1 MKSLTALSEAFF
13 DKLILNSANGEAEAE
28 SDKTCFKKSLE
39 QFLASG
45 NKEDAFVVYFC
56 FSEVFRLFGSGYDNT
71 QKLLEMLSDHEYH
84 SGELLSKHRDH
95 YCHSVYVFALGLA
108 LYANDASYRNAFLK
122 FYGYEDDGNSARKFL
137 YLWGAVS
144 LFHDIGYPFQLAH
157 EQIKNYS
164 EELWGK
170 KNPGNLFV
178 SFGNYTGFTAVDKQT
193 SLRLKN
199 TLNTEREFSTLDE
212 IFAYGLNKRM
222 GYDEKAVCE
231 KLKVRVEVQPLF
243 MDHAYFSAV
252 ILAKQLLAQADF
264 DLDLERLDVLTAILL
279 HNSFNKYDAPNAH
292 PVGMNEHPLSYLLI
306 LCDEL
311 QNWDRLAY
319 GKVSKRDPIAWDIA
333 LNVRENEVEA
343 KYYFESCTVTDE
355 NNLKRFNK
363 SFAEIQSGEFIS
375 KIQSY
380 ISDNPALKATAEE
393 APKTKKTNLY
403 ASDNNFINLCDFA
416 KAVHVSYLEFCRD
429 MDAADINDSFEKL
442 PLEFKVSN
450 IEQAK
455 SYAYKL
461 ELINCFY
468 SSKDLDY
475 PVIED
480 FRTTEYGLRGYDNL
494 EFLCREEH
502 VRWVKEKLNMG
513 WKYGKD
519 YSSREERNA
528 KKLHKDIVPFELLT
542 ESDKQKD
549 EIMINN
555 IIPLL
560 KKFGNNI
567 RIYSYRTGRKP
578 DLEIA
583 GTGHR
588 FFVDDP
594 KKLKERVKKILLKYN
609 ENYRVIVR
617 TCFAY
622 GADQLIAECANELGL
637 TTKAVIPTDYENY
650 IEVIRRDCMENGN
663 VFSYEEELKT
673 RHLLAQTVTCKT
685 VTDAKNFYLGAS
697 EYLINH
703 CQKVI
708 ALWDGRE
715 LPLFDENGA
724 QINRGGT
731 YDCIRMAKERG
742 LAEGDDIYIIRCDR

>member
-1 MKSLTALSEAFF
+1 MKNLTELSAAFF
-13 DKLILNSANGEAEAE
+13 DKLVLTSANGVEEAE

-39 QFLASG
+39 QFLSSG

-56 FSEVFRLFGSGYDNT
+56 FSEVFKLFGSGYDNT

-108 LYANDASYRNAFLK
+108 LYANDGAYRKAFLG
-122 FYGYEDDGNSARKFL
+122 FYGLGDDGNSARKFL
-137 YLWGAVS
+137 YLWGAVA

-170 KNPGNLFV
+170 KADNLYV
-178 SFGNYTGFTAVDKQT
+178 SFGNYSNFTALEKGTAQRISRMLGIPQV
-193 SLRLKN
+193 
-199 TLNTEREFSTLDE
+199 FSTLDE
-212 IFAYGLNKRM
+212 LFAYGLKVRM

-231 KLKVRVEVQPLF
+231 KLKKRVEVQPAF
-243 MDHAYFSAV
+243 MDHAYFSAL
-252 ILAKQLLAQADF
+252 ILAKQLLANADF
-264 DLDLERLDVLTAILL
+264 EFSLEKLDILTAILL
-279 HNSFNKYDAPNAH
+279 HNSFNKYDAPAAH
-292 PVGMNEHPLSYLLI
+292 PVGLSEHPLSYLLI

-333 LNVRENEVEA
+333 MTVRDNEITA
-343 KYYFESCTVTDE
+343 DYYFESCTVTDE

-363 SFAEIQSGEFIS
+363 SFAEIQGGEFVS
-375 KIQSY
+375 KILSY
-380 ISDNPALKATAEE
+380 ITGSLVLTAFAKEL
-393 APKTKKTNLY
+393 PKLKKTNLY

-416 KAVHVSYLEFCRD
+416 KAVHVSYIEFCKD
-429 MDAADINDSFEKL
+429 MEVADINESFEKL

-475 PVIED
+475 PVVED
-480 FRTTEYGLRGYDNL
+480 FRTTEYGLRGDDNL

-513 WKYGKD
+513 WKYGTD
-519 YSSREERNA
+519 YNSREERNA
-528 KKLHKDIVPFELLT
+528 RKIHKDIVPFEQLS
-542 ESDKQKD
+542 ESDRYKD

-578 DLEIA
+578 DLEIS

-588 FFVDDP
+588 FFTGDI
-594 KKLKERVKKILLKYN
+594 KKIKERIKKILLKYN

-617 TCFAY
+617 TCYAY
-622 GADQLIAECANELGL
+622 GGDQLIAECANELGL
-637 TTKAVIPTDYENY
+637 TTKAVIPTEYEKY
-650 IEVIRRDCMENGN
+650 IEVLRQDCLQNGRG
-663 VFSYEEELKT
+663 FSTEDELKT
-673 RHLLAQTVTCKT
+673 RHLLAQTVVCKT
-685 VTDAKNFYLGAS
+685 VKDAKNFYLGAS
-697 EYLINH
+697 EYLVNH
-703 CQKVI
+703 CQKLI
-708 ALWDGRE
+708 ALWDGKE
-715 LPLFDENGA
+715 LPLFDNDGA
-724 QINRGGT
+724 PINRGGT

-742 LAEGDDIYIIRCDR
+742 LTEGDDIFIINCER

>member
-1 MKSLTALSEAFF
+1 MKTLTVLSKAFF
-13 DKLILNSANGEAEAE
+13 DKLILNGENAE
-28 SDKTCFKKSLE
+28 SDKICFKKSLE
-39 QFLASG
+39 QFLKSG
-45 NKEDAFVVYFC
+45 SKEDAFIVYFC
-56 FSEVFRLFGSGYDNT
+56 FSEVFKLFGNGYDNT

-108 LYANDASYRNAFLK
+108 LYNSDAALRNAFLK
-122 FYGYEDDGNSARKFL
+122 FYGGDDNGVSARRFL

-164 EELWGK
+164 AEMWGE
-170 KNPGNLFV
+170 KNPQNLFV
-178 SFGNYTGFTAVDKQT
+178 SFGNYDGFTAVNSQT
-193 SLRLKN
+193 AFSLKN
-199 TLNTEREFSTLDE
+199 SLNADRNFSTLDE
-212 IFAYGLNKRM
+212 LLAYGLNLRM

-231 KLKVRVEVQPLF
+231 KLKTRVEYQPKF

-252 ILAKQLLAQADF
+252 ILAKQLLAQPEFTF
-264 DLDLERLDVLTAILL
+264 DEQKLDVLTAILL

-292 PVGMNEHPLSYLLI
+292 PVGLDEHPLAYLLI
-306 LCDEL
+306 VCDEL

-333 LNVRENEVEA
+333 LDVRDSQLTA
-343 KYYFESCTVTDE
+343 KYYFESCTITDE
-355 NNLKRFNK
+355 NNLKRLNK
-363 SFAEIQSGEFIS
+363 SFSEIQSGEFIA
-375 KIQSY
+375 KILSY
-380 ISDNPALKATAEE
+380 VSGAPAMQAFAEE
-393 APKTKKTNLY
+393 KPKLKKANLY

-416 KAVHVSYLEFCRD
+416 KAVHASYLEFCRE
-429 MDAADINDSFEKL
+429 MNVADINDSFEKL

-480 FRTTEYGLRGYDNL
+480 FRTTEYGMRGYDNL
-494 EFLCREEH
+494 GFLCREEH
-502 VRWVKEKLNMG
+502 VRWVREKLNMG
-513 WKYGKD
+513 WSYGTD

-528 KKLHKDIVPFELLT
+528 KKIHKDIVPFEQLS

-567 RIYSYRTGRKP
+567 RIYSYRTGKKP
-578 DLEIA
+578 DLVIA

-588 FFVDDP
+588 YFTDDV
-594 KKLKERVKKILLKYN
+594 KSVKERVKKILLKYN
-609 ENYRVIVR
+609 DNYRVIVR
-617 TCFAY
+617 TSYAY
-622 GADQLIAECANELGL
+622 GADLLIAECAEELGIA
-637 TTKAVIPTDYENY
+637 TKAVIPADYESY
-650 IEVIRRDCMENGN
+650 IEVIRQDCLANGRE
-663 VFSYEEELKT
+663 FTKKDELKV
-673 RHLLAQTVTCKT
+673 RHLLALTVVCKT
-685 VTDAKNFYLGAS
+685 VTDPENFYLGAS
-697 EYLINH
+697 EYLVNN
-703 CQKVI
+703 CDKLI
-708 ALWDGRE
+708 ALWDGKE
-715 LPLFDENGA
+715 LPLTDSEGKP
-724 QINRGGT
+724 INRGGT

-742 LAEGDDIYIIRCDR
+742 LTENDDIFIIHCHR